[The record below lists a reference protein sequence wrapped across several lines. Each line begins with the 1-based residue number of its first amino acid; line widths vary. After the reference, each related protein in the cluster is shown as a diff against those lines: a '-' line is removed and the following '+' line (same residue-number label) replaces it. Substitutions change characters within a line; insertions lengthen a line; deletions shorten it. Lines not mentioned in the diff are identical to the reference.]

1 MRIDPNLR
9 RIRAVVRT
17 AAATVAY
24 KAGVIGAAFTVPYI
38 SFRYAL
44 GEFFKQKFLTDIARV
59 SEGEVYFAEDY
70 TDPGYVGVPFSI
82 VFGKVLADVTVVTD
96 VLAFFFPRSV
106 SDSFSA
112 ADSVSRQV
120 GKNPS
125 DAAVAADAATRS
137 VAKSFTDTSGVA
149 DASVRSIG
157 KSLADTASLLDV
169 VALAP
174 RLAIID
180 QPVASDSGSL
190 RMQDYCD
197 FSYFAEDYVGVSRA
211 FT

>member
-1 MRIDPNLR
+1 VRIDPTLR

-17 AAATVAY
+17 AAVTAAY
-24 KAGVIGAAFTVPYI
+24 KAGVIGAAVVVPYI

-44 GEFFKQKFLTDIARV
+44 GEFFKKKFITDTARV

-70 TDPGYVGVPFSI
+70 TDPGYVGIPFALS
-82 VFGKVLADVTVVTD
+82 VGKVLADTALARD
-96 VLAFFFPRSV
+96 VLAFLFPKTF
-106 SDSFSA
+106 SDSLSA
-112 ADSVSRQV
+112 ADTVVRQV

-125 DAAVAADAATRS
+125 DTATVADAATRS
-137 VAKSFTDTSGVA
+137 IIKGFADTAALADTS
-149 DASVRSIG
+149 VRYVG
-157 KSLADTASLLDV
+157 KLPVDTASLLDV

-174 RLAIID
+174 RLVIID

-197 FSYFAEDYVGVSRA
+197 ISYFAEDYVGVSRA

>member
-17 AAATVAY
+17 AAVTVAY

-82 VFGKVLADVTVVTD
+82 VFSKVLADSATATD
-96 VLAFFFPRSV
+96 ALALRTSRGFNE
-106 SDSFSA
+106 SA
-112 ADSVSRQV
+112 A
-120 GKNPS
+120 
-125 DAAVAADAATRS
+125 
-137 VAKSFTDTSGVA
+137 
-149 DASVRSIG
+149 
-157 KSLADTASLLDV
+157 LADV

-180 QPVASDSGSL
+180 QPVASDSGNL
-190 RMQDYCD
+190 RMQSYCD
-197 FSYFAEDYVGVSRA
+197 ISYFAEDYVGVSRA

>member
-1 MRIDPNLR
+1 MRIDPTLR

-17 AAATVAY
+17 AAITAAY
-24 KAGVIGAAFTVPYI
+24 KAGVIGAAVVVPYI

-44 GEFFKQKFLTDIARV
+44 GEFFKQKFITDIARV

-70 TDPGYVGVPFSI
+70 TDPGYVGAPFI
-82 VFGKVLADVTVVTD
+82 LNIGKVLADTAVVSD
-96 VLAFFFPRSV
+96 VLAFLFPKAF
-106 SDSFSA
+106 SDSLS
-112 ADSVSRQV
+112 
-120 GKNPS
+120 
-125 DAAVAADAATRS
+125 AADAAARRVGKGLTDTATAADAAARS
-137 VAKSFTDTSGVA
+137 AAKSFA
-149 DASVRSIG
+149 DAATLADAAVRSTG
-157 KSLADTASLLDV
+157 KSLTDTASLLDV

-174 RLAIID
+174 RLVIID
-180 QPVASDSGSL
+180 QPVALDSGSL